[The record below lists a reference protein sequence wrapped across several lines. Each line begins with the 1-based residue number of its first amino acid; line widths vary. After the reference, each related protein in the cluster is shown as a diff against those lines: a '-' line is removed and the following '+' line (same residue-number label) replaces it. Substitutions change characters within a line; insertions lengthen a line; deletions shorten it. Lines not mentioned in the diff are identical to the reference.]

1 MEARKMDSIGLNS
14 FCGLPEANFGAV
26 LCVYLGK
33 TSFTYM
39 NFSHFSEDL
48 KFHCADEFKTVV
60 NSVGMG
66 KASKEPIA
74 LCYLQE

>member
-14 FCGLPEANFGAV
+14 LCDLPEAIFGAV
-26 LCVYLGK
+26 FCVYLGK
-33 TSFTYM
+33 TSFTHMY
-39 NFSHFSEDL
+39 FSQFSEDL

-74 LCYLQE
+74 L